1 MSPSVRRNSIRIREI
16 TDPRD
21 ASLNSAYRLLSSN
34 FPPSERV
41 DKRDWVGSL
50 RENAERVLS
59 DLAWHLIIAEDADG
73 TVLGL
78 VSGTYLGNV
87 NVGVIGYLAI
97 AAEMRAGG
105 LGSRLRAHLRRACER
120 DALRITGSPLAA
132 IIGEV
137 SPDNPWLS
145 KLRTREGVLVLDLP
159 YFQPRLRDSDLPS
172 PFALYYESLGRQRKW
187 LPVAELRRILYA
199 IWRRIYR
206 IPRPLERPAFRSM
219 MRALEGRRTIGAS
232 VARPA
237 VKRPTVKRPATR
249 TEKA

>member
-1 MSPSVRRNSIRIREI
+1 MKMAPSARSNSIRIREI

-21 ASLNSAYRLLSSN
+21 AALAKAYRLLSKT
-34 FPPSERV
+34 FPPGERV
-41 DKRDWVGSL
+41 DKREWTGSL
-50 RENAERVLS
+50 RESAAQVLS
-59 DLAWHLIIAEDADG
+59 DIAWHLIIAEDADG

-97 AAEMRAGG
+97 DSEKRAAG
-105 LGSRLRAHLRRACER
+105 LGSRLRAHLRRACAR
-120 DALRITGSPLAA
+120 DALRIRGTPLDA

-137 SPDNPWLS
+137 SPSNPWLR

-159 YFQPRLRDSDLPS
+159 YFQPRLRESDLPS
-172 PFALYYESLGRQRKW
+172 PFALYYESIGRQRKR
-187 LPVAELRRILYA
+187 LPVPELRRILYA

-206 IPRPLERPAFRSM
+206 IPRPLERPAFRAM

-232 VARPA
+232 KHR
-237 VKRPTVKRPATR
+237 TATR